1 MTFAQL
7 CVYSHTMTII
17 FRTIH
22 PTDSPYW
29 VPFVAIYS
37 QSFPIDEQRPTHDI
51 ARLIEADERYTA
63 HAIIDAESEQFLGL
77 LTTWHLGDFI
87 YIEHFALSP
96 QYRSQGYGSN
106 ALKKFIH
113 EHPMPIIL
121 EAEPPT
127 DALTRRRVQFYERN
141 GLTLYEYDYIQPPY
155 TPERQPVPLRLM
167 GTLPSTMSLAD
178 VALCLHREVY
188 GSLLVP

>member
-1 MTFAQL
+1 MYFARL
-7 CVYSHTMTII
+7 FVYSHTMTIT
-17 FRTIH
+17 FRIICYTA
-22 PTDSPYW
+22 SPFW
-29 VPFVAIYS
+29 EPFVATYT

-51 ARLIEADERYTA
+51 ARLMSDDSRFTA
-63 HAIIDAESEQFLGL
+63 YAIIDAVNEQFLGL
-77 LTTWHLGDFI
+77 LTTWHFGDFI

-96 QYRSQGYGSN
+96 QYRSRGYGSV
-106 ALKKFIH
+106 ALRRFIQ
-113 EHPMPIIL
+113 EHSCPVIL

-141 GLTLYEYDYIQPPY
+141 GLTLYEHDYIQPPY

-188 GSLLVP
+188 GVVDEE